1 MPPVLDAF
9 TPESLSPE
17 QGSDHKS
24 ECFVRISALL
34 YATWAPALVLGNIQS
49 PEDDALFAHNK
60 VLHDEPQGDFIW
72 SMDGFDWNCY
82 VFICMYIRKKCNN

>member
-9 TPESLSPE
+9 TPESVSPE

-34 YATWAPALVLGNIQS
+34 YATWAPSLVPGNIQS
-49 PEDDALFAHNK
+49 PEDDALFATQQS
-60 VLHDEPQGDFIW
+60 PP
-72 SMDGFDWNCY
+72 
-82 VFICMYIRKKCNN
+82 